1 MNDDLMSR
9 SVTGFMAI
17 SLRSGLSVNKTEVT
31 LRAATG
37 IEQTHFTEKYLL
49 VSYL

>member
-9 SVTGFMAI
+9 SVTGFMAVHSI
-17 SLRSGLSVNKTEVT
+17 PDSLAEQTELT
-31 LRAATG
+31 LRGATA
-37 IEQTHFTEKYLL
+37 IEQTHFAQQYLL